1 MAFSALNSVGVS
13 RERVILLP
21 TCLVDSIAILL
32 LFNMVVVVVV
42 IVGSRRDPEFR
53 PISIEKSI
61 KLC

>member
-32 LFNMVVVVVV
+32 LFDMVVV